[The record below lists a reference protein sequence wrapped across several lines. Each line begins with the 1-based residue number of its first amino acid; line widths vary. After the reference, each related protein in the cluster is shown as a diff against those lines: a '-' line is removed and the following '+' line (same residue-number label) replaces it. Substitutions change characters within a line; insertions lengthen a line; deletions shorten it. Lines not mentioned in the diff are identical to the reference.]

1 MSKDRQ
7 TVFMVDDDATNLAVG
22 ASALDGY
29 YDVLTLNSGQKLL
42 KVLERNI
49 PDLILLDVEMPDMSG
64 YDVIK
69 QLKEKSETNQIP
81 VIFLTAKTDGDSEF
95 EGFSLGAIDYIT
107 KPFFPPLLL
116 KRLEAH
122 LSLASQKNELV
133 EFNQKLREMVK
144 EKTKA
149 IVELQDGLLKTVA
162 NLIERRD
169 GTTGDHVERVQHY
182 LGILIRGMKNLGVYE
197 KESSRWDVDLLL
209 RSSQLHDIGKIGI
222 KDSILQKPGRLTPE
236 EFEEIKKHAS
246 IGAQIIAD
254 IEEATSEQEFL
265 KYAKIFAAS
274 HHERWDGQGYP
285 NRLKGE
291 SIPLLGR
298 MMAVADVYDAL
309 ISERPYKEA
318 FPKEKAVNMIV
329 DASGTQF
336 DPALIEVF
344 KSVLDEL

>member
-1 MSKDRQ
+1 MGKDRQ

-49 PDLILLDVEMPDMSG
+49 PDLILLDVEMPDMNG
-64 YDVIK
+64 YDVINL
-69 QLKEKSETNQIP
+69 LKEKKETKHIP
-81 VIFLTAKTDGDSEF
+81 VIFLTAKTDGESEY
-95 EGFSLGAIDYIT
+95 EGLSLGAIDYIT
-107 KPFFPPLLL
+107 KPFSPPLLL
-116 KRLEAH
+116 KRLEVH
-122 LSLASQKNELV
+122 LLLASRTNELA
-133 EFNQKLREMVK
+133 EFNQKLREMV
-144 EKTKA
+144 EAKTKA
-149 IVELQDGLLKTVA
+149 VIELQDGLLKTVA

-182 LGILIRGMKNLGVYE
+182 LGILLRGMEKMGVYE
-197 KESSRWDVDLLL
+197 KESSRWDMDLLL
-209 RSSQLHDIGKIGI
+209 RSSQLHDIGKIAI

-246 IGAQIIAD
+246 IGAQIIAE
-254 IEEATSEQEFL
+254 IEETTPGQDFL

-285 NRLKGE
+285 NKLKGE

-298 MMAVADVYDAL
+298 MMAVVDVYDAL
-309 ISERPYKEA
+309 VSERPYKEA
-318 FPKEKAVNMIV
+318 FPKEKAVKMIL
-329 DASGTQF
+329 DGSGTQF

-344 KSVLDEL
+344 KSLLDEL

>member
-1 MSKDRQ
+1 MGKDRQ

-49 PDLILLDVEMPDMSG
+49 PDLILLDVEMPDMNG

-69 QLKEKSETNQIP
+69 QLKEKGETEQIP
-81 VIFLTAKTDGDSEF
+81 VIFLTAKTDGESEY

-107 KPFFPPLLL
+107 KPFFPPLLR
-116 KRLEAH
+116 KRLEVH
-122 LSLASQKNELV
+122 LLALSRSNELA
-133 EFNQKLREMVK
+133 EFNQKLKELVE
-144 EKTKA
+144 EKTRA
-149 IVELQDGLLKTVA
+149 IIELQDGLLKTVA
-162 NLIERRD
+162 NLVERRD

-182 LGILIRGMKNLGVYE
+182 LGILIHGMKKMGVYE
-197 KESSRWDVDLLL
+197 RESSRWDVDLLL
-209 RSSQLHDIGKIGI
+209 RSSQLHDIGKIQI
-222 KDSILQKPGRLTPE
+222 RDSILQKPGRLTPE

-246 IGAQIIAD
+246 IGAQIISD
-254 IEEATSEQEFL
+254 IEEATSEQDFL

-298 MMAVADVYDAL
+298 MLAIVDVYDAL
-309 ISERPYKEA
+309 VSERPYKEP
-318 FPKEKAVNMIV
+318 FPKEKAVMMIL
-329 DASGTQF
+329 DGSGTQF